1 MVGSLDDHM
10 AQMLENSPIGAAILD
25 IRTGER
31 LFVNNMLVKM
41 FAAASVDDLIN
52 RDISET
58 WVLEEELKYAFS
70 IFQNHELLVNFEAE
84 RKRLDGSKW
93 WVLMNSQPVHFK
105 GKDAG
110 IVWHVDI
117 TERKDQERVSKNLFM
132 AIESLSEGVTLF
144 DADDRLL
151 YVNKSWR
158 RMNDGAPESHVIGT
172 YYEDH
177 LKILAERGLAPKARG
192 RESAW
197 IAERLKR
204 HQNPTGSY
212 EIRRND
218 VQLLVNEQRLPD
230 GGIAALYTDITELK
244 RAETDLQNALADAE
258 RANQAK
264 SEFLASMSH
273 ELRTPLNAI
282 IGFSEMISEEVLGA
296 IGNDRYQEY
305 TLDIHNSGH
314 HLLHIVNDLLDLEKI
329 EAGQLALYEGDVKI
343 EDLLNYCL
351 RMIKGRKESASIT
364 FLCEPPHDL
373 PMVRADERLLR
384 QIVLN
389 PLANA
394 VKYNQ
399 KHGTVTLS
407 AYVNADKGLSIVVT
421 DTGVGI
427 AEEDMPVVMEPFGQ
441 VRANAHL
448 SHEGTGLGLSLS
460 KQLVQLHGGTLQLE
474 SEIGKGT
481 TVTIC
486 LPAERILRVRT
497 SSGGSPDGR

>member
-1 MVGSLDDHM
+1 MVSSLDDHM
-10 AQMLENSPIGAAILD
+10 SQMLENSPIGVAILD
-25 IRTGER
+25 IRTGQR
-31 LFVNNMLVKM
+31 LFVNSMLVKM
-41 FAAASVDDLIN
+41 FGAESADVLID
-52 RDISET
+52 RDIRET
-58 WVLEEELKYAFS
+58 WVVEEELRYAFS
-70 IFQNHELLVNFEAE
+70 VFQNREQLVNFEAE
-84 RKRLDGSKW
+84 RKRLDGQKW
-93 WVLMNSQPVHFK
+93 WVLMNSQFIRFK
-105 GKDAG
+105 GIDAG
-110 IVWHVDI
+110 IIWHVDI
-117 TERKDQERVSKNLFM
+117 TERKDQERISKNLFM

-151 YVNKSWR
+151 YANKSWHK
-158 RMNDGAPESHVIGT
+158 MNEAVSENNVVGT
-172 YYEDH
+172 YFKDH
-177 LKILAERGLAPKARG
+177 LKILVKKGLAPDAHGKEA
-192 RESAW
+192 EW

-204 HQNPTGSY
+204 HQNPTGSF
-212 EIRRND
+212 EVLRDD

-230 GGIAALYTDITELK
+230 GGTATLYTDITEFK
-244 RAETDLQNALADAE
+244 QAETDLQNALLKAE
-258 RANQAK
+258 RANHTK

-296 IGNDRYQEY
+296 IGNDRYREY

-329 EAGQLALYEGDVKI
+329 EAGELVLYEDEVEI
-343 EDLLNYCL
+343 DNLLNYCL
-351 RMIKGRKESASIT
+351 RMIKGRKESSSIT
-364 FLCEPPHDL
+364 FLCKPSDGL
-373 PMVRADERLLR
+373 PMVRADKRLLR

-394 VKYNQ
+394 VKYSQ
-399 KHGTVTLS
+399 KDGTVTLS
-407 AYVNADKGLSIVVT
+407 AHVNVDNGISIVVA

-427 AEEDMPVVMEPFGQ
+427 AVEDMPVVMKPFGQ

-460 KQLVQLHGGTLQLE
+460 KQLIELHGGTLELE

-486 LPAERILRVRT
+486 LPAERIVF
-497 SSGGSPDGR
+497 S